1 MSRST
6 SKAALARTLAAL
18 DDRGLMAASITIK
31 PGGEVEIIPAPK
43 TLTGPAGPVVVNDL
57 DRWREKRNGRRAFE
71 GS

>member
-18 DDRGLMAASITIK
+18 DDRGLMAASITIR

-43 TLTGPAGPVVVNDL
+43 TLTPPVRPAVVDDL
-57 DRWREKRNGRRAFE
+57 DSWREKQNGRRA
-71 GS
+71 S